1 MIFIGIAIALTLAA
15 SLELEVD
22 LLSIFDSLKRADGWF
37 LKRNCHWKRFLRSRT
52 RLKGLCLPVKTGRW
66 DAS

>member
-22 LLSIFDSLKRADGWF
+22 LLSIFDSLKRHYF
-37 LKRNCHWKRFLRSRT
+37 IS
-52 RLKGLCLPVKTGRW
+52 VKK
-66 DAS
+66 ALHFSL

>member
-22 LLSIFDSLKRADGWF
+22 LLSIFDSLKRAYF
-37 LKRNCHWKRFLRSRT
+37 
-52 RLKGLCLPVKTGRW
+52 
-66 DAS
+66 